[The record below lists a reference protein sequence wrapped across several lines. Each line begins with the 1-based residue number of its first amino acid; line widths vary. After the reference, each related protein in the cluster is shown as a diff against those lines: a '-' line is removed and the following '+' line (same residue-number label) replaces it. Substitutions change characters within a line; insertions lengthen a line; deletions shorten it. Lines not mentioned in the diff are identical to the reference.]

1 MSTANSRSGNLQ
13 AAGTV
18 GKAPVSRES
27 ILCTDELNLR
37 PSRAPDYKT
46 ENRALVALAQ
56 ALADSPQTILQTL
69 ADTIL
74 EVFQCDSAGLS
85 LLTTNDGGKRFYWPA
100 IAGQWKPHIGGGT
113 PRDFGPCGDVL
124 DSNRPLMFRHF
135 EKFYTYLP
143 PIEECLLVP
152 FYVEGKA
159 VGTIWAISQGHR
171 RKFDAEDMRQ
181 LVSLGRFASAAYQAV
196 TTLKTKAQLAAIV
209 ESSDDAI
216 MSTDLNGIILS
227 WNAGAE
233 RLFGYT
239 AEEAVGQSVTM
250 VIPLDRLDEEP
261 RILERIRRGEY
272 TQYETVRH
280 RKDGTLVDI
289 SLSISPIIDA
299 FGKIVG
305 ASKIAR
311 DIAERKRAEEALRLS
326 HVSLEHLVEQRTGS
340 LLAIQAELARVH
352 RVAIIGELTVSI
364 AHEVNQPL
372 AGIVANADACM
383 AWLSAPQPD
392 LDEAKKA
399 AGGMILAA
407 TRASEVIA
415 RIRSL
420 ITKTT
425 PERLKLNINEVIE
438 EAVALARTETMN
450 NNVSLVT
457 ELASD
462 LPVVLGDRIQLQ
474 QVILNLAMNGIAAM
488 SSVNDRPRRL
498 LIWSQTQDAD
508 RVLVAVQDFGAGMS
522 PDVMARLFEPFFTT
536 RSQGIGMGL
545 PISRSIIE
553 GHGGRLWAEST
564 VSRGSTF
571 QFTLPIEA
579 CDVS

>member
-1 MSTANSRSGNLQ
+1 
-13 AAGTV
+13 
-18 GKAPVSRES
+18 
-27 ILCTDELNLR
+27 
-37 PSRAPDYKT
+37 
-46 ENRALVALAQ
+46 
-56 ALADSPQTILQTL
+56 
-69 ADTIL
+69 
-74 EVFQCDSAGLS
+74 
-85 LLTTNDGGKRFYWPA
+85 
-100 IAGQWKPHIGGGT
+100 
-113 PRDFGPCGDVL
+113 
-124 DSNRPLMFRHF
+124 
-135 EKFYTYLP
+135 
-143 PIEECLLVP
+143 
-152 FYVEGKA
+152 
-159 VGTIWAISQGHR
+159 
-171 RKFDAEDMRQ
+171 
-181 LVSLGRFASAAYQAV
+181 LGRFASAAYQAV

-261 RILERIRRGEY
+261 SILERIRRGEY

-299 FGKIVG
+299 PGKIVG

-340 LLAIQAELARVH
+340 LLATQAELARVA
-352 RVAIIGELTVSI
+352 RVAIIGELTASI

-392 LDEAKKA
+392 LEEAKKA
-399 AGGMILAA
+399 AGSMILAA

-420 ITKTT
+420 ITKTA

-438 EAVALARTETMN
+438 EAVVLARTETMN

-488 SSVNDRPRRL
+488 SSMNDRPHRL
-498 LIWSQTQDAD
+498 LIRSQTQDAD
-508 RVLVAVQDFGAGMS
+508 RVLVAVQDSGTGMS

-536 RSQGIGMGL
+536 KSQGVGMGL

-564 VSRGSTF
+564 VSQGSTF
-571 QFTLPIEA
+571 QFTLPTEA

>member
-1 MSTANSRSGNLQ
+1 
-13 AAGTV
+13 
-18 GKAPVSRES
+18 
-27 ILCTDELNLR
+27 
-37 PSRAPDYKT
+37 
-46 ENRALVALAQ
+46 
-56 ALADSPQTILQTL
+56 
-69 ADTIL
+69 
-74 EVFQCDSAGLS
+74 
-85 LLTTNDGGKRFYWPA
+85 
-100 IAGQWKPHIGGGT
+100 
-113 PRDFGPCGDVL
+113 
-124 DSNRPLMFRHF
+124 MFRHF

-159 VGTIWAISQGHR
+159 VGTIWAISHGPR

-196 TTLKTKAQLAAIV
+196 TSLKTKAQLAAIV

-261 RILERIRRGEY
+261 SILERIRRGEY

-289 SLSISPIIDA
+289 SLSLSPIIDA
-299 FGKIVG
+299 PGKIVG

-326 HVSLEHLVEQRTGS
+326 RVSLEHLVEQRTGS
-340 LLAIQAELARVH
+340 LLATQAELARVA
-352 RVAIIGELTVSI
+352 RVAIIGELTASI

-372 AGIVANADACM
+372 AGIVANADACL
-383 AWLSAPQPD
+383 AWLSTPQPN

-399 AGGMILAA
+399 AGSMILAA

-420 ITKTT
+420 ITKAA

-438 EAVALARTETMN
+438 EAVALARTEID
-450 NNVSLVT
+450 
-457 ELASD
+457 E
-462 LPVVLGDRIQLQ
+462 
-474 QVILNLAMNGIAAM
+474 
-488 SSVNDRPRRL
+488 
-498 LIWSQTQDAD
+498 
-508 RVLVAVQDFGAGMS
+508 
-522 PDVMARLFEPFFTT
+522 
-536 RSQGIGMGL
+536 
-545 PISRSIIE
+545 
-553 GHGGRLWAEST
+553 
-564 VSRGSTF
+564 
-571 QFTLPIEA
+571 
-579 CDVS
+579 

>member
-13 AAGTV
+13 AAGAV

-37 PSRAPDYKT
+37 PSRTPDYKT

-56 ALADSPQTILQTL
+56 ALADSPHTILQTL

-135 EKFYTYLP
+135 EKLYTYLP

-171 RKFDAEDMRQ
+171 RKFDAEDMRE
-181 LVSLGRFASAAYQAV
+181 LVSLGRFASAAYQAA
-196 TTLKTKAQLAAIV
+196 TSLKTKAQLAAIV

-261 RILERIRRGEY
+261 SILERIRRGEY

-299 FGKIVG
+299 PGKIVG

-326 HVSLEHLVEQRTGS
+326 RVSLEHLVEQRTGS
-340 LLAIQAELARVH
+340 LLATQAELVRVA
-352 RVAIIGELTVSI
+352 RVAIIGELTASI

-372 AGIVANADACM
+372 AGIVANADACL
-383 AWLSAPQPD
+383 AWLSTPQPN

-399 AGGMILAA
+399 AGSMILAA

-420 ITKTT
+420 ITKAA
-425 PERLKLNINEVIE
+425 PESLKLNINEVIE

-450 NNVSLVT
+450 NNVSVVT

-462 LPVVLGDRIQLQ
+462 LPIVLGDRIQLQ
-474 QVILNLAMNGIAAM
+474 QVILNLVMNGIAAM
-488 SSVNDRPRRL
+488 SSMNDRPRRL
-498 LIWSQTQDAD
+498 LIRSQTQDAD
-508 RVLVAVQDFGAGMS
+508 RVLVAVQDSGAGMS

-536 RSQGIGMGL
+536 KSQGIGMGL

-564 VSRGSTF
+564 VSQGSTF
-571 QFTLPIEA
+571 QFTLPTEA
-579 CDVS
+579 CDVA

>member
-13 AAGTV
+13 AAGAV

-37 PSRAPDYKT
+37 PSRTPDYKT

-196 TTLKTKAQLAAIV
+196 TSLKTKAQLAAIV

-261 RILERIRRGEY
+261 SILERIRRGEY

-299 FGKIVG
+299 PGKIVG

-326 HVSLEHLVEQRTGS
+326 RVSLEHLVEQRTGS
-340 LLAIQAELARVH
+340 LLATQAELARVA
-352 RVAIIGELTVSI
+352 RVAIIGELTASI
-364 AHEVNQPL
+364 AHEINQPL
-372 AGIVANADACM
+372 AGIVANADACL
-383 AWLSAPQPD
+383 AWLSTPQPN

-399 AGGMILAA
+399 AGSMILAA

-420 ITKTT
+420 ITKAA

-450 NNVSLVT
+450 NNVSVVT

-462 LPVVLGDRIQLQ
+462 LPIVLGDRIQLQ

-488 SSVNDRPRRL
+488 SSMNDRPRRL
-498 LIWSQTQDAD
+498 LIRSQTQDAD
-508 RVLVAVQDFGAGMS
+508 RVLVAVQDSGTGMS

-536 RSQGIGMGL
+536 KSQGIGMGL

-564 VSRGSTF
+564 VSQGSTF
-571 QFTLPIEA
+571 QFTLPTEA
-579 CDVS
+579 CDVA

>member
-1 MSTANSRSGNLQ
+1 
-13 AAGTV
+13 
-18 GKAPVSRES
+18 
-27 ILCTDELNLR
+27 
-37 PSRAPDYKT
+37 
-46 ENRALVALAQ
+46 
-56 ALADSPQTILQTL
+56 
-69 ADTIL
+69 
-74 EVFQCDSAGLS
+74 
-85 LLTTNDGGKRFYWPA
+85 
-100 IAGQWKPHIGGGT
+100 
-113 PRDFGPCGDVL
+113 
-124 DSNRPLMFRHF
+124 MFRHF

-143 PIEECLLVP
+143 PVEECLLVP

-196 TTLKTKAQLAAIV
+196 TSLKTKAQLAAIV

-261 RILERIRRGEY
+261 SILERIRRGEY

-289 SLSISPIIDA
+289 SLSLSPITDA
-299 FGKIVG
+299 PGKIVG

-340 LLAIQAELARVH
+340 LLATQAELARVA
-352 RVAIIGELTVSI
+352 RVAIIGELTASI
-364 AHEVNQPL
+364 AHEINQPL
-372 AGIVANADACM
+372 AGIVANADACL
-383 AWLSAPQPD
+383 AWLSRRQPN

-399 AGGMILAA
+399 AGSMILAA

-420 ITKTT
+420 ITKAA

-438 EAVALARTETMN
+438 EAVALARTEMMN
-450 NNVSLVT
+450 NNVSVVT

-462 LPVVLGDRIQLQ
+462 LPIVLGDRIQLQ

-488 SSVNDRPRRL
+488 SSMNDRPRRL
-498 LIWSQTQDAD
+498 LIRSQTQDAD
-508 RVLVAVQDFGAGMS
+508 RVLVAVQDSGTGMT
-522 PDVMARLFEPFFTT
+522 PDVVARLFEPFFTT
-536 RSQGIGMGL
+536 KSQGIGMGL

-564 VSRGSTF
+564 VFEGSTF

-579 CDVS
+579 CDVA